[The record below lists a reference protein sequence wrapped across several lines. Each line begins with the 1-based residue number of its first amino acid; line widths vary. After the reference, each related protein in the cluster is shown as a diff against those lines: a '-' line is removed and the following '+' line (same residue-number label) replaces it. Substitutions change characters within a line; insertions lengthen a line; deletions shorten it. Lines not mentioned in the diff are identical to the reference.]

1 MLCFFRRLGFWTL
14 DFLKGGKIRKHYKDV
29 KQRMA
34 DGRLNKEQL
43 AKLLCHA
50 AETTELY
57 SEFNSSDVNNFP
69 IIDKM
74 TVKNRHEA
82 IFSRKYVGAQV
93 HKMSTS
99 GSTGTP
105 FVMEWNMDKRR
116 RQMADMLY
124 FNERAGQKFGKKYIY
139 FRVWTDRNRKSR
151 LERFMQNLIPVDT
164 HYLDTEK
171 LREIRKR
178 LKSRPAVNA
187 CIGYASTYEF
197 LAKYLNSCGD
207 TPDMFR
213 TKVFIS
219 SSEVLS
225 MNMKRLVKQTV
236 GCDIVDRY
244 ANEENG
250 FLAQTGDCSDEFAV
264 NTASFFVE
272 VLKQDSD
279 EAAEIG
285 EVGRIVVTDLY
296 NFAVPLIRYDTGDL
310 AIKAEEKD
318 GWTTVL
324 KTIQGRRS
332 DIIYDT
338 AGKTMTSHTFG
349 VHMWSFEK
357 LSQYQ
362 LIQNGAREYTLK
374 LNGAAGNYTDDE
386 MTGFVKGLLG
396 DDAAVVIEHVDG
408 IPALKSGK
416 FKRTVC
422 NYTYNADDYR

>member
-1 MLCFFRRLGFWTL
+1 MLCTLRRLGFWTL
-14 DFLKGGKIRKHYKDV
+14 DLVKGGKIRKHYKDV
-29 KQRMA
+29 KKRMES
-34 DGRLNKEQL
+34 GSLNKAQL
-43 AKLLCHA
+43 ERLLAHA
-50 AETTELY
+50 RATTDFY
-57 SEFNSSDVNNFP
+57 SDFDTSDIKNFP
-69 IIDKM
+69 IIDKL
-74 TVKNRHEA
+74 TIKNSHDA
-82 IFSRKYVGAQV
+82 IYSKEYVGTPV

-105 FVMEWNMDKRR
+105 FVMEWNMNKRH

-124 FNERAGQKFGKKYIY
+124 FNERAGQRFGKPYIY
-139 FRVWTDRNRKSR
+139 FRVWTERNRKSK

-164 HYLDTEK
+164 HYLDTDK
-171 LREIRKR
+171 LEQIRKR
-178 LKSRPAVNA
+178 LKARPAVNA

-197 LAKYLNSCGD
+197 LAKYLKSCQD

-213 TKVFIS
+213 TRAFIS
-219 SSEVLS
+219 SSEVLGLE
-225 MNMKRLVKQTV
+225 MKKLVKETV
-236 GCDIVDRY
+236 GCDIIDRY

-250 FLAQTGDCSDEFAV
+250 FLAQTGDCSEEFYV

-272 VLKQDSD
+272 VLKQESD
-279 EAAEIG
+279 EPCEVG

-296 NFAVPLIRYDTGDL
+296 NFAVPLVRYDTGDL

-338 AGKTMTSHTFG
+338 KGKTMTSHTFG

-374 LNGAAGNYTDDE
+374 LNGAKGNYTDE
-386 MTGFVKGLLG
+386 QMHSYIKGLLG
-396 DDAAVVIEHVDG
+396 EDAVLTIEHVDG

-422 NYTYNADDYR
+422 NYSYNSENYI